1 MSHHA
6 INAFLHY
13 LVKYKCK
20 KKLTII
26 HTLMKK
32 ILQTIAVNNP
42 YDFRLCVK
50 KQSKLFC

>member
-1 MSHHA
+1 
-6 INAFLHY
+6 
-13 LVKYKCK
+13 
-20 KKLTII
+20 
-26 HTLMKK
+26 MKK